1 MTSSYS
7 LPLVALSIMLAATM
21 SFAAVRLARVQLARP
36 TQTSAVWTAATAL
49 VLGTGIW
56 SMHFVGMLAFGLPVP
71 IGYDF
76 TTTLASW
83 AAAVLVCWF
92 GLTFVLVQAPTAS
105 GVIVGAIFMGSG
117 IAVMHYSGMAAMEM
131 SPPIQYRPALA
142 ALSVLIGIGASYAA
156 LRVLIDLRTRTQT
169 FAKDIT
175 AAILMGIAVS
185 GLHYVAM
192 AAAVFSPY
200 CVSRAANGF
209 ERQQFVFELV
219 ITVLAVLGAALS
231 AALFQTRK
239 DAMFRAIEQEQRLSD
254 TASRLVQSEQR
265 FKAVQEVAVDPF
277 FILTAEPDGVA
288 IADFRFSYVNPAAL
302 RLWRLREADL
312 IGHSF
317 LKQFPASMDIG
328 LFGVYARVMT
338 TGEAA
343 VVEQEYIGDGISGWF
358 RISCVK
364 LFDGVAIF
372 FSDITD
378 RKRDEQALR
387 TSREELQRLSAHV
400 EHVREEEKAR
410 IARELHDDLGQQLT
424 TLKMAAS
431 QLENAASSN
440 QSWPPQ
446 KALNGIY
453 TMIDHLVQSIRRIAS
468 DLHPVMLEDLGLAPA
483 IDHLIDDF
491 SARYCIRVIRHI
503 DPDAIN
509 FNRQCRNDIFRI
521 VQEAL
526 TNVARHSGA
535 AEVVVEIVRDDP
547 HCIVSIVDNG
557 RGAPEEGPKQSF
569 GLWGARE
576 RAKLL
581 GGDIRLSTEPGAGFS
596 LTAILPLSTIEAK
609 DATQLGMQR
618 SSTAP
623 RSSLDVDGS
632 G

>member
-1 MTSSYS
+1 
-7 LPLVALSIMLAATM
+7 
-21 SFAAVRLARVQLARP
+21 
-36 TQTSAVWTAATAL
+36 
-49 VLGTGIW
+49 
-56 SMHFVGMLAFGLPVP
+56 LPVP

-83 AAAVLVCWF
+83 AAAVVVCWF
-92 GLTFVLVQAPTAS
+92 GLTFVLVHQPTAS
-105 GVIVGAIFMGSG
+105 GVIVAAIFMGSG

-131 SPPIQYRPALA
+131 SPSIQYRPALA

-156 LRVLIDLRTRTQT
+156 LRVLIGLRTRTQT
-169 FAKDIT
+169 FAKDVI

-192 AAAVFSPY
+192 AAAVFAPY

-209 ERQQFVFELV
+209 ERQQFILELV

-239 DAMFRAIEQEQRLSD
+239 EARFRAIEQEQRLSD

-277 FILTAEPDGVA
+277 FILNAEFDGAA

-302 RLWRLREADL
+302 GLWRLREADL
-312 IGHSF
+312 IGRSF
-317 LKQFPASMDIG
+317 RERFPAAMANG
-328 LFGVYARVMT
+328 LFDVHARVMT

-343 VVEQEYIGDGISGWF
+343 VVEQAYIGEGISGWF

-364 LFDGVAIF
+364 LFDGVAVL

-387 TSREELQRLSAHV
+387 ASREELRRLSAHV

-424 TLKMAAS
+424 ALKMAAS
-431 QLENAASSN
+431 QLENAAGSDG
-440 QSWPPQ
+440 SWPPQ
-446 KALNGIY
+446 QALNGIY
-453 TMIDHLVQSIRRIAS
+453 AMIDDVVKSIRHIAS
-468 DLHPVMLEDLGLAPA
+468 DLHPVMLEDLGLTPA

-491 SARYCIRVIRHI
+491 SARYGIRVIRHI
-503 DPDAIN
+503 DQDAID

-526 TNVARHSGA
+526 TNVARHAGA
-535 AEVVVEIVRDDP
+535 TEVVVEIVRDDP
-547 HCIVSIVDNG
+547 HCIVRVVDNG
-557 RGAPEEGPKQSF
+557 RGAPDEGPEQSF

-576 RAKLL
+576 RATLL
-581 GGDIRLSTEPGAGFS
+581 DGEIRISTGPGAGFS
-596 LTAILPLSTIEAK
+596 LTAILPLSTIEAT
-609 DATQLGMQR
+609 DVTQRGTQQSL
-618 SSTAP
+618 AEP
-623 RSSLDVDGS
+623 RSSVDVDGS